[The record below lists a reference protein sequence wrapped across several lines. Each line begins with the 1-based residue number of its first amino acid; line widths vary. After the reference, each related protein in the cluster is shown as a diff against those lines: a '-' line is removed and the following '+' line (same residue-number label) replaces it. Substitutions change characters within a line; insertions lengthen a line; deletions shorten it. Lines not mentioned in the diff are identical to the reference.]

1 MHRCVICSPPHPLE
15 DWKISLFFWQFLIV
29 SKERLN
35 TPSMKRDEATGNQ
48 NEGEHMI
55 IGIDVGGTHADGVL
69 LQKNTIIAKNKVSV
83 DHDNLGDSII
93 YLLESLLP
101 EDRAA
106 LHRIHLSTT
115 LCTNALV
122 GGTLEKVGMFIQ
134 AGPGMNPDFLSCGDA
149 VCFLGGAVDH
159 RGQVIRGPGTA
170 EVKNAVEDFKRSGIN
185 SIGVAAKF
193 SHRNSEHEL
202 WVRDQ
207 LKDDFSHVSMGHQL
221 SGMPN
226 FPRRVY
232 TTWLNSALKSRFFE
246 FKDGMEKGFVALGI
260 DCPCYILK
268 ADGGTMPFASGCDL
282 PCQSIHSGPS
292 ASVMGALAL
301 VGAEGDAIMLDIG
314 GTTTDVA
321 LFADGIPLLEPY
333 GATVGGRPTLI
344 RALQTRSV
352 GLGGDSMVRMK
363 DGDFLIGPDKQGPPM
378 ALGGNTPTPT
388 DAMIVLGSIDAGST
402 ARAEEAML
410 MLWPDRD
417 SRETATALLRSF
429 ADRVYDTVSEMIEEV
444 FSRPVYTVSAFLER
458 EKITPDRLIT
468 IGGPALA
475 LREVLEERFKLNCI
489 VPDDYEVANAVGAAR
504 ARLTVQAS
512 LYGDTTLGRLSI
524 PEISLMEAVGKRFD
538 MLEAE
543 TRLIDTVSRMARD
556 MGAVVTPKIDF
567 IERLEMN
574 TVRGFATTGKIIAL
588 KAQIRPG
595 LDEEQE

>member
-1 MHRCVICSPPHPLE
+1 
-15 DWKISLFFWQFLIV
+15 
-29 SKERLN
+29 
-35 TPSMKRDEATGNQ
+35 
-48 NEGEHMI
+48 MI

-69 LQKNTIIAKNKVSV
+69 LQKNSIIAKNKVSV

-101 EDRAA
+101 EDRTS

-122 GGTLEKVGMFIQ
+122 NNNLEKVGMLIQ
-134 AGPGMNPDFLSCGDA
+134 AGPGMNPDFLSCGEA
-149 VCFLGGAVDH
+149 VCFLSGAVDH

-170 EVKNAVEDFKRSGIN
+170 AVKDAIAEFKRSGID
-185 SIGVAAKF
+185 SIGIVTKF

-202 WVRDQ
+202 WIRDQ
-207 LKDDFSHVSMGHQL
+207 VKDEFAHVSMGHIL

-232 TTWLNSALKSRFFE
+232 TTWLNSGLKSRFLE
-246 FKDGMEKGFVALGI
+246 FKEGMEKGFAALGI
-260 DCPCYILK
+260 NCPCYILK
-268 ADGGTMPFASGCDL
+268 ADGGTMPFSSGCDL

-301 VGAEGDAIMLDIG
+301 VGGGDDTILLDIG

-352 GLGGDSMVRMK
+352 GLGGDSLVRMK
-363 DGDFLIGPDKQGPPM
+363 DGEFLIGPDKQGPPF
-378 ALGGNTPTPT
+378 ALGGNAPTPT
-388 DAMIVLGSIDAGST
+388 DAMIVLGTIEAGSK

-410 MLWPDRD
+410 MLCPGKETN
-417 SRETATALLRSF
+417 ETAIELLRCF
-429 ADRVYDTVSEMIEEV
+429 ADRVYDTVTEMIEEV
-444 FSRPVYTVSAFLER
+444 FSRPVFTVSAFLER
-458 EKITPDRLIT
+458 EKIIPDKLIT

-475 LREVLEERFKLNCI
+475 LREVLEERFKLDCI
-489 VPDDYEVANAVGAAR
+489 VPEDYEVANAVGAAR

-512 LYGDTTLGRLSI
+512 LYGDTTTKRLSI
-524 PEISLMEAVGKRFD
+524 PEISLMETVGNRFD
-538 MLEAE
+538 MMEAE
-543 TRLIDTVSRMARD
+543 ARLIDTVTTMAHD